1 MNADE
6 TQKMI
11 AAFLKSGLTAKQAGE
26 LLAEAEKA
34 EAARKKQM
42 EFDLFLSGLSF
53 RNFLAFII
61 FVIMFL
67 FVAGQMP

>member
-1 MNADE
+1 MNVDE

-11 AAFLKSGLTAKQAGE
+11 DAFLESDLTAKQAGNI
-26 LLAEAEKA
+26 LTEAEKGA
-34 EAARKKQM
+34 AARKKQA
-42 EFDLFLSGLSF
+42 EFDQFLSGLGF

-67 FVAGQMP
+67 FVAGQMT

>member
-1 MNADE
+1 MNPDE
-6 TQKMI
+6 TQKMTE
-11 AAFLKSGLTAKQAGE
+11 AFLKTGLTAKQAGDI
-26 LLAEAEKA
+26 LTKAEKA

-42 EFDLFLSGLSF
+42 EFDLFLSGLGF

-61 FVIMFL
+61 FVTMFL